1 MNILAKVKEKVFLKY
16 LQKLSV
22 DRIMKITKKHIINSA
37 YTPICI
43 MYHRVND
50 NFSNEITV
58 STNTMEQHIEFFKK
72 YGFRFLFEEEYFSS
86 DDFSVILTFD
96 DGYLD
101 NYENLY
107 PLLKKHNAKA
117 SINLIAR
124 HSVDPREVSYMHEKE
139 ILELAQSG
147 YISFQSHSYSH
158 RKLENCTHDELLTEI
173 KHSKEFLEKNFNLN
187 ISVMVTPYLQN
198 SKVISNIAKKYYN
211 LVYSSSLKDVDQRY
225 CISRIS
231 SSERKTTKDF
241 AISICL
247 KARQNAKKHKENNRN

>member
-1 MNILAKVKEKVFLKY
+1 MNILVKVKERLFLKY

-22 DRIMKITKKHIINSA
+22 DKIMKIAKKYVKKSGYI
-37 YTPICI
+37 PICV

-50 NFSNEITV
+50 NISDDITV
-58 STNTMEQHIEFFKK
+58 STNTMENHIEFFKK
-72 YGFRFLFEEEYFSS
+72 YGFSFLFEEEYFSS
-86 DDFSVILTFD
+86 DGFSVILTFD

-107 PLLKKHNAKA
+107 PLLKKHKAKA

-124 HSVDPREVSYMHEKE
+124 HSVDPTEISYMHEKE
-139 ILELAQSG
+139 ICELAQSG

-187 ISVMVTPYLQN
+187 ISVLVTPYLQN
-198 SKVISNIAKKYYN
+198 SKEITNIAKECYD
-211 LVYSSSLKDVDQRY
+211 LVYSSPLKEVDKRY
-225 CISRIS
+225 CISRIG
-231 SSERKTTKDF
+231 SSENKSTKDF

-247 KARQNAKKHKENNRN
+247 KAKQNAKSIK